1 MAHHRDLILACLE
14 AVGARSVAEVGA
26 FAGDLTRVLVAWAR
40 ETGGRVVAIDPSPQ
54 EGLVELAGSSEPG
67 MLELVPRTSLEA
79 LADLDLPDVVIVDGD
94 HNYYTV
100 SRELALIRERAAG
113 AGLPLLLFHDVCWPH
128 ARRDDYSDPDRIPAE
143 LRQPLVGEGRG
154 IAPDEPGTS
163 PNGLPYPRSAAHE
176 GGARNGVLTAVKDFV
191 CTDSKLRLAVV
202 PAFFGLGALW
212 HASAPWA
219 DGLTALLEPWNGNSL
234 LAALEENRVAHL
246 AGEHALRAQ
255 LWALQERLAREERV
269 LRRLLDSSAFRVAE
283 RLSRLRVRVGVAPT
297 QSAIS
302 RQEIRRA
309 LD

>member
-1 MAHHRDLILACLE
+1 
-14 AVGARSVAEVGA
+14 
-26 FAGDLTRVLVAWAR
+26 
-40 ETGGRVVAIDPSPQ
+40 
-54 EGLVELAGSSEPG
+54 
-67 MLELVPRTSLEA
+67 
-79 LADLDLPDVVIVDGD
+79 
-94 HNYYTV
+94 
-100 SRELALIRERAAG
+100 
-113 AGLPLLLFHDVCWPH
+113 
-128 ARRDDYSDPDRIPAE
+128 
-143 LRQPLVGEGRG
+143 
-154 IAPDEPGTS
+154 
-163 PNGLPYPRSAAHE
+163 
-176 GGARNGVLTAVKDFV
+176 
-191 CTDSKLRLAVV
+191 VV

-219 DGLTALLEPWNGNSL
+219 DGVTALLEPWNGNSL